1 MDASKLENATFDSNY
16 VVSTRIRTLRNIRN
30 YCMPSFCTR
39 GERRDLESIIVKSLY
54 NIEDSYSGT
63 YFALKELTIEEEA
76 TLTNVT
82 KENKFLK

>member
-1 MDASKLENATFDSNY
+1 
-16 VVSTRIRTLRNIRN
+16 
-30 YCMPSFCTR
+30 MPSFCTR

-82 KENKFLK
+82 KENKCLK